1 MATLGAVQAQDYAN
15 ALWAI
20 GLRLPSST
28 EADIEQAIHERA
40 IVRTWPMR
48 GTLHFVPA
56 ADVRWML
63 DLLTP
68 RIIAG
73 MASRAK
79 ALELDDAVFARARKT
94 FVRALHGGRQLTR
107 DAMLEALERAKI
119 STASQRGYHILSR
132 LGQEGVICFAA
143 RSGKQ
148 PTFALLD
155 EWVSETQKLDREA
168 SLVELA
174 RRYFSG
180 HGPATLKDFAWWSG
194 LKAAD
199 ARSGLDG
206 VAPRLTRE
214 AIEGTTYWMAAQTP
228 EKLESAPVIQLL
240 PGFDEYLLGYQD
252 RSAVLAPEHASLVVP
267 GGNGVFL
274 RIIITDGRVTG
285 TWKQTVKATATVIS
299 PLPFVPLKKAAAHAL
314 AVASERY
321 GHFLGTPVVVANLY
335 GNQTES
341 AEVSRVS
348 GPGFGTSGRLVS
360 LVEVRR

>member
-1 MATLGAVQAQDYAN
+1 MTAPHIARQRLLSQQIAASRCATAAEVVATLGAVQAQDHAN

-28 EADIEQAIHERA
+28 ETDIEQAIRNRT

-73 MASRAK
+73 MASRAQQ
-79 ALELDDAVFARARKT
+79 LGLDDAVFARARKT
-94 FVRALHGGRQLTR
+94 FARALNGGRQLTR
-107 DAMLEALERAKI
+107 AAMLEALEQAKI

-132 LGQEGVICFAA
+132 LGQEGLICFAV

-155 EWVSETQKLDREA
+155 EWIPKARRLDLDA
-168 SLVELA
+168 TLAELA

-180 HGPATLKDFAWWSG
+180 HGPATLKDFIWWSG

-199 ARSGLDG
+199 ARAGLDG
-206 VAPRLTRE
+206 ASPRLTRE
-214 AIEGTTYWMAAQTP
+214 VIDGVAYWMAAQP
-228 EKLESAPVIQLL
+228 PAEPESAPAIHLL

-252 RSAVLAPEHASLVVP
+252 RSAVLAPEHAPLVVP
-267 GGNGVFL
+267 GGNGMFL
-274 RIIITDGRVTG
+274 RTIVTRGRVTG
-285 TWKQTVKATATVIS
+285 TWKQSVKTAATVVAPAS
-299 PLPFVPLKKAAAHAL
+299 FVRLKQTEARAL
-314 AVASERY
+314 AVAAERY
-321 GHFLGTPVVVANLY
+321 GRFLGT
-335 GNQTES
+335 S
-341 AEVSRVS
+341 IIVSDD
-348 GPGFGTSGRLVS
+348 T
-360 LVEVRR
+360 